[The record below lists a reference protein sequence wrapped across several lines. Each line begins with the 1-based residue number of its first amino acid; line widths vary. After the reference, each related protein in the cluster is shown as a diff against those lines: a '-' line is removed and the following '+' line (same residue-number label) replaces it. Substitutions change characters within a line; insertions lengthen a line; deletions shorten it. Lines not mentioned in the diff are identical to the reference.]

1 MTRYPAMAVLM
12 VIPLAVALLI
22 LLTAG
27 GAHAAELRPIVTLSG
42 PHVHLRDLF
51 DDAGP
56 HADRVLGPG
65 PLPGGRIIIAAAQ
78 LGAIARQFGVD
89 WRPASSGDRAILEW
103 PGRPLRKD
111 DAQDAVRMALVAAGA
126 DPDCVIDLAGFVP
139 PLVPLGADPRPM
151 VQQLDFNHATGRF
164 TAVLSIVA
172 DGMDPLSTRIGG
184 TADTLVELPVLAVRL
199 PSGSVVRRQD
209 LRLAKISGALA
220 KGDAVREPAR
230 AVGMM
235 LRRSVAAGQPLRA
248 DDLISPP
255 VVTRDAMVRVL
266 LDTAGLSVSG
276 QGQAL
281 QTGAVGDRIRMRNP
295 TSRAVLEVEVVG
307 PGVVRVIPGSM
318 PLALGP
324 IAQAG
329 LAQ

>member
-1 MTRYPAMAVLM
+1 MAVLM
-12 VIPLAVALLI
+12 AIPLAVALAI
-22 LLTAG
+22 LLTSG
-27 GAHAAELRPIVTLSG
+27 VAHAAELRPIVTLTG

-56 HADRVLGPG
+56 NADRVLGPG
-65 PLPGGRIIIAAAQ
+65 PVPGGRIVVAAAQ

-111 DAQDAVRMALVAAGA
+111 DAQDAVRNALIAAGA
-126 DPDCVIDLAGFVP
+126 DPDCVVELAGFVP
-139 PLVPLGADPRPM
+139 PLVPLGVDPRPM
-151 VQQLDFNHATGRF
+151 VQQLDFNLATGRF

-172 DGMDPLSTRIGG
+172 DGMDPLSTRIVG
-184 TADTLVELPVLAVRL
+184 TADTLVELPVLAARL
-199 PSGSVVRRQD
+199 ASGAVLRRQD
-209 LRLAKISGALA
+209 LRLAKVGGALA
-220 KGDAVREPAR
+220 KGEHVRDPAR

-248 DDLISPP
+248 DDLVAPP

-266 LDTAGLSVSG
+266 LDTDGLSVSG

-281 QTGAVGDRIRMRNP
+281 QTGAVGDRIRLRNP

-318 PLALGP
+318 PLNMGP
-324 IAQAG
+324 
-329 LAQ
+329 LAQVRLPQ